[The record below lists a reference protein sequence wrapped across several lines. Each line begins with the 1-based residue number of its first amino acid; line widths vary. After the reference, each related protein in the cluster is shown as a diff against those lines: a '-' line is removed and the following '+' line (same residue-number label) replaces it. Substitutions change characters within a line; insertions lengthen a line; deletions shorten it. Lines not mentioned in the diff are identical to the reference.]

1 VPLGHLADTGRCG
14 SCRADLPPLDEPL
27 DVDAPLFEEITAE
40 ASVPVLVDFWAGWCA
55 PCRAAAPAVAEAA
68 RACAGQGLVLKLDT
82 ERYSAL
88 ASRFQVSSI
97 PCFALLVG
105 GREVERRLGV
115 RSAQELAAMI
125 HGATPGGT
133 R

>member
-1 VPLGHLADTGRCG
+1 MSPTSIVRRCRGCGTRNRVPLGHLADTGRCG

-82 ERYSAL
+82 GFPLNAGGVGADGGLWER
-88 ASRFQVSSI
+88 
-97 PCFALLVG
+97 
-105 GREVERRLGV
+105 
-115 RSAQELAAMI
+115 
-125 HGATPGGT
+125 
-133 R
+133 